1 MGAVASPAAA
11 DVLINVDKATQR
23 MTVTVDG
30 SERYTW
36 AVSTGLAGGPPSGTF
51 RPERME
57 RMWYSRAFGMA
68 PMPHS
73 IFFRGPFAI
82 HGTTMIS
89 RLGQPASHGCVRLHP
104 DNATILFDLVAQE
117 GPRGEDAH
125 RGPLTG
131 RSPRSGLRSSAG
143 EPQALTEY
151 LEAERVSEVARLF
164 ARRHHAGR
172 AHRLARRP
180 DRDTR
185 CARR

>member
-1 MGAVASPAAA
+1 MFSKMAALRIALRCAAGAAAIAAIGAVASPAAA
-11 DVLINVDKATQR
+11 DVLITVDKSTQQL
-23 MTVTVDG
+23 TVAVDG
-30 SERYTW
+30 NQRYAW
-36 AVSTGLAGGPPSGTF
+36 PVSTGLHGGPPSGTF

-117 GPRGEDAH
+117 GPAK
-125 RGPLTG
+125 
-131 RSPRSGLRSSAG
+131 
-143 EPQALTEY
+143 
-151 LEAERVSEVARLF
+151 
-164 ARRHHAGR
+164 
-172 AHRLARRP
+172 
-180 DRDTR
+180 TR
-185 CARR
+185 IVVH